1 MKRLFSIN
9 ALAYLFKA
17 LFKVVLVA
25 IGISLFLWVNLA
37 DFFHLVTQP
46 CQLALSQATQLM
58 IFAAYI
64 GIFMLIPLVGFDV
77 IYQLHTHLK
86 KLRMTRQEVK
96 DEFKQQEG
104 DPHIKARIRQ
114 QQREISR
121 HRMMADVPKAA
132 VIIANPIHYAIALQY
147 DNQKMQAP
155 KVLAIRCRFNY
166 IKY

>member
-1 MKRLFSIN
+1 
-9 ALAYLFKA
+9 
-17 LFKVVLVA
+17 
-25 IGISLFLWVNLA
+25 
-37 DFFHLVTQP
+37 
-46 CQLALSQATQLM
+46 M

-77 IYQLHTHLK
+77 IYQLYTHLK

-104 DPHIKARIRQ
+104 D
-114 QQREISR
+114 
-121 HRMMADVPKAA
+121 
-132 VIIANPIHYAIALQY
+132 PIHYAIALQY

-155 KVLAIRCRFNY
+155 KVLAIRCRLNY